1 MLKIYLLLIV
11 IAFNIPHKAHCQAAE
26 LQQLIL
32 NLEKLNQ
39 LRSILDQMYKG
50 YQIVSKGYNTIKDLS
65 QGNFSLHNT
74 FLNGLLAVN
83 PTVKKYYRIAD
94 IISIQVNIVKQYKN
108 ALADFRK
115 AHLLNP
121 QELQYMEQ
129 VFSNLFDR
137 SIENMDELVMVI
149 TASQLRMNDAERL
162 EAIDR
167 IYDQMSGKLQFLRSF
182 NKKGYLL
189 VRQRDH
195 SKQEHKNIDQLFLSK

>member
-1 MLKIYLLLIV
+1 MLKLFLLLTIC
-11 IAFNIPHKAHCQAAE
+11 FFSTPKNSFCQAAE

-39 LRSILDQMYKG
+39 LRAILDQMYKG
-50 YQIVSKGYNTIKDLS
+50 YQIVSKGYNTIKDIS

-74 FLNGLLAVN
+74 FLNGLLAIS
-83 PTVKKYYRIAD
+83 PTVKKYHRIAE
-94 IISIQVNIVKQYKN
+94 IINIQLSIVKQYKN
-108 ALADFRK
+108 ALNDFRK
-115 AHLLNP
+115 TATLNP
-121 QELQYMEQ
+121 QEIQYIEQ

-137 SIENMDELVMVI
+137 SVENMDELVMVI
-149 TASQLRMNDAERL
+149 TANKLRMNDAERL

-167 IYDQMSGKLQFLRSF
+167 IYDQMSDKLQFLHSF